1 MYPRLFSTPAFCGSI
16 TSALRYKGPPDVNRL
31 AVSYAVVFVAGV
43 LRARR
48 HHARDG
54 KRLGIERDLPP
65 DDVGIGGK
73 TVAPQPVAQNRLLSV
88 AGDLVVGV
96 ELMPARGVQSQHVE
110 KPGSHLEACEAL
122 RLAGAGKLQIGAR
135 ETGQGFEGTI
145 ARAKIAK
152 VERVQRKLGVAG
164 AVEEY
169 AHDTVGL
176 GIGKRPQQHAVDD
189 AEDGAIRA
197 DGERQREHNHHGEAG
212 VLAQRAQRVS
222 QVAPKVFDVI
232 GASHIAAFLLNLRHA
247 AQLAERGAARF
258 GGRHARGEIL
268 FHLLFKME
276 AQFLVEIFF
285 HALPARQGAQPHPD
299 DIPPPQH
306 GVIPHGVTPRPCGS
320 PVPRLSTGAPTAPA
334 PSQAA
339 RDRPWSDRRTW
350 LRARSRSSAM
360 RRGSNPAAP
369 DDAAPDTARPG

>member
-1 MYPRLFSTPAFCGSI
+1 MLAGKLRDEPIHFRLRLGGCNAFLQSPDDLQVMRAAMGGIAAEC
-16 TSALRYKGPPDVNRL
+16 KGPPDVNRL

-96 ELMPARGVQSQHVE
+96 ELMPARGVESQHVE

-164 AVEEY
+164 
-169 AHDTVGL
+169 
-176 GIGKRPQQHAVDD
+176 
-189 AEDGAIRA
+189 
-197 DGERQREHNHHGEAG
+197 
-212 VLAQRAQRVS
+212 
-222 QVAPKVFDVI
+222 
-232 GASHIAAFLLNLRHA
+232 
-247 AQLAERGAARF
+247 
-258 GGRHARGEIL
+258 
-268 FHLLFKME
+268 
-276 AQFLVEIFF
+276 
-285 HALPARQGAQPHPD
+285 
-299 DIPPPQH
+299 
-306 GVIPHGVTPRPCGS
+306 
-320 PVPRLSTGAPTAPA
+320 
-334 PSQAA
+334 
-339 RDRPWSDRRTW
+339 
-350 LRARSRSSAM
+350 
-360 RRGSNPAAP
+360 
-369 DDAAPDTARPG
+369 